1 VLEDILPV
9 IHALIDIVAGLKA
22 IDASR
27 QAELHAALETA
38 QGKTQAD
45 FALMPPAPATGEENM
60 TSPPDDREPEPT
72 PTA

>member
-27 QAELHAALETA
+27 QAELHAALEP
-38 QGKTQAD
+38 QAEPE
-45 FALMPPAPATGEENM
+45 AAP
-60 TSPPDDREPEPT
+60 EPEPAAEPD
-72 PTA
+72 PTQ

>member
-1 VLEDILPV
+1 MLEEILPV

-22 IDASR
+22 IDAAR
-27 QAELHAALETA
+27 QAELHAALEP
-38 QGKTQAD
+38 Q
-45 FALMPPAPATGEENM
+45 PAAEPVTGEENM